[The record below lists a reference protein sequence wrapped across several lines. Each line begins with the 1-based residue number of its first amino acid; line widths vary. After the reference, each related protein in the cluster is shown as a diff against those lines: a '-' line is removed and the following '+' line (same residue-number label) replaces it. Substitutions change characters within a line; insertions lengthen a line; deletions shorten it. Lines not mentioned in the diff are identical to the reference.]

1 MIAAESTILVSP
13 PVDFP
18 AATKRYIASRTV
30 RTPYTDLEL
39 DYIIGLYRDACK
51 TGGVD
56 IELALTQMVH
66 ETAALT
72 SDWSQP
78 PKRNPAGIGVT
89 GGLDPVTGQPL
100 GQHFESW
107 LDAVQAHVGLLLAY
121 RFAAGQGN
129 DGQQRLIDH
138 LLTFRS
144 PPRAVGTTVG
154 QMALKWAADTAY
166 VSKLSAIAGA
176 IAKA

>member
-18 AATKRYIASRTV
+18 AATKRYIVARTV
-30 RTPYTDLEL
+30 RTPYSDLEV
-39 DYIIGLYRDACK
+39 DYIINLYREACK
-51 TGGVD
+51 TGNVD

-89 GGLDPVTGQPL
+89 GALGADGQPL
-100 GQHFESW
+100 GQWFETW
-107 LDAVQAHVGLLLAY
+107 LDSVQAHVGLLLAY

-129 DGQQRLIDH
+129 EGQQRLINH

-144 PPRAVGTTVG
+144 PPRAVGSTVG
-154 QMALKWAADTAY
+154 QMAAKWAADTAY
-166 VSKLSAIAGA
+166 VSKLSAIAAA